1 MEIEIG
7 AVLETHDSQRPT
19 FASFLLLGPLGAREL
34 VRIIRWT
41 AIECISRLLQEY
53 LVYSR
58 YEKRSQNFI
67 LLFLY
72 GRS

>member
-19 FASFLLLGPLGAREL
+19 FAYFCILGPLGAREL

-41 AIECISRLLQEY
+41 AIECISRLSHEH

-58 YEKRSQNFI
+58 YEKKAPEFPTI
-67 LLFLY
+67 IFVWA
-72 GRS
+72 